1 MIHSKN
7 KTTWG
12 FLNVLYFKISIYRLI
27 IGISMFKLYLVRG
40 FFLQLCTKSRTQ
52 AVADKVTFLMRT
64 YERFEFFRQRTK
76 PIDSNSLLRHQV
88 DYHNNDNN
96 NKKKYIEHANEL
108 F

>member
-1 MIHSKN
+1 
-7 KTTWG
+7 
-12 FLNVLYFKISIYRLI
+12 
-27 IGISMFKLYLVRG
+27 MFKLYLVRG
-40 FFLQLCTKSRTQ
+40 FFFLQLCTKSRTQ

-64 YERFEFFRQRTK
+64 FRQRTK

-96 NKKKYIEHANEL
+96 KKKYIEHANEL